1 MEKEKLKTIQVRLD
15 SDLHKKLKSGAALC
29 GERIPDFASYIIRLG
44 IWQQEQ
50 DKEAEALKMQI
61 QQRNECSK

>member
-15 SDLHKKLKSGAALC
+15 SDLHKKLKSGAVLC
-29 GERIPDFASYIIRLG
+29 GERLPDFASHIIRLG

-50 DKEAEALKMQI
+50 DREEEALKMQI
-61 QQRNECSK
+61 QNRNECTK

>member
-1 MEKEKLKTIQVRLD
+1 MAKDNLKTIQVRID
-15 SDLHKKLKSGAALC
+15 EDLHKKLKSGAALA

-44 IWQQEQ
+44 IWQ
-50 DKEAEALKMQI
+50 KEKDREDEELEMQI

>member
-15 SDLHKKLKSGAALC
+15 LDLHKKLKSGAALS
-29 GERIPDFASYIIRLG
+29 GERLPDFASYIIRLG

-50 DKEAEALKMQI
+50 DREEEALKMQI

>member
-1 MEKEKLKTIQVRLD
+1 MEKEKLKTIQVSID